1 MKREGC
7 DREGELEREEKR
19 EGERRKG
26 REKEEERE
34 GERRREREKEEEGEG
49 ERRRERRRT
58 KEGEGEREEGSEYLT
73 KVFFFCSLS
82 SICVHD
88 KDDMSSTDISLKK
101 LKPLRGSL
109 FFIQD

>member
-1 MKREGC
+1 MKYRNFKFAHSHVFKFITSGTIEIKLRQFPKREVLNTAMKREGC

-49 ERRRERRRT
+49 ERRRERE
-58 KEGEGEREEGSEYLT
+58 KEGERGRKRRRE
-73 KVFFFCSLS
+73 
-82 SICVHD
+82 
-88 KDDMSSTDISLKK
+88 
-101 LKPLRGSL
+101 
-109 FFIQD
+109 